1 MDSSTKEEKKKE
13 FFGYFDLMA
22 VKMGWIKIAYFVE
35 FVSMYK
41 IVYNGTMSIFGLM
54 EGT

>member
-1 MDSSTKEEKKKE
+1 
-13 FFGYFDLMA
+13 MA
-22 VKMGWIKIAYFVE
+22 VKMGSIEVAYFVQVE

>member
-1 MDSSTKEEKKKE
+1 MDSSTKEEKKE
-13 FFGYFDLMA
+13 FFGYLDLMA

-41 IVYNGTMSIFGLM
+41 IVYTAF
-54 EGT
+54 